1 MKRIPNEDEHYD
13 LEELAE
19 IYNQDEKNDGITHFH
34 KIEDDK
40 WIKIDW
46 VDQSAGD
53 LLSND
58 KVAEELDIYFEEKEE
73 QNDRHSS

>member
-19 IYNQDEKNDGITHFH
+19 IYNQDEKNDSIYQFH

-40 WIKIDW
+40 WVKIDW

-58 KVAEELDIYFEEKEE
+58 KVAEELDIYFEYKEE